1 MVRPKSKITF
11 WVIVAAFIA
20 VCLFSICSR
29 AQDGNGLIDT
39 EIYFEQPV
47 MAVFGDSYVVVH
59 MLGANQMPPYV
70 IRINEP
76 NTVEALY
83 VNGAQLDL
91 TPKPDTTAVF
101 MAGISVGLL
110 LSIMMMVRL

>member
-70 IRINEP
+70 ITINEP
-76 NTVEALY
+76 DTVEALY
-83 VNGAQLDL
+83 IKGQLVDISPYL
-91 TPKPDTTAVF
+91 DTTAVF

-110 LSIMMMVRL
+110 FAFLMAVLT